1 MSIFDLMNYF
11 WLRNENEPC
20 SLSEIALH
28 NYLLFEANRQHWV
41 MPFKVSTQ
49 MIQARL
55 NTSKQNVMKAR
66 DGLARKG
73 IINFTKGEGKGR
85 PAVYTLLLRL
95 PSDKLDTQLLPQ
107 TLSQPLAQTLT
118 QSLTDELTQTL
129 PSSKIKEEN
138 TQYFAEK
145 KATPSPPQTVSKV
158 VLTLPE
164 LQEKLLKDEQW
175 LLDLKQRL
183 VAANIS
189 LGLDELKG
197 KIIDFFDE
205 QQNKGVEEKDEAD
218 CRKYV
223 YNWIKYHHNNKKN
236 YGQNSRNENKGGR
249 ADISANRPE
258 DYQGSC

>member
-41 MPFKVSTQ
+41 MPFKVCTQ

-73 IINFTKGEGKGR
+73 IINFTKGDGKGK
-85 PAVYTLLLRL
+85 PALYTLLLGF
-95 PSDKLDTQLLPQ
+95 PSGKPDTQLLPQ
-107 TLSQPLAQTLT
+107 TLSQPLPQTLT

-129 PSSKIKEEN
+129 PPSKIKEEK
-138 TQYFAEK
+138 TQYFADK
-145 KATPSPPQTVSKV
+145 KATRSPSQSFSKV
-158 VLTLPE
+158 VLSLPD

-183 VAANIS
+183 ATANMGHRTKRIGWS
-189 LGLDELKG
+189 RG
-197 KIIDFFDE
+197 
-205 QQNKGVEEKDEAD
+205 EK
-218 CRKYV
+218 
-223 YNWIKYHHNNKKN
+223 W
-236 YGQNSRNENKGGR
+236 
-249 ADISANRPE
+249 
-258 DYQGSC
+258 